1 MKNLPLRP
9 FLLLG
14 LTLALTACEAEK
26 PYILSD
32 YRLHQRGVVQAC
44 FNEENA
50 TVADAVKVAE
60 EVCRQY
66 DRTVAVQLV
75 QPYQCSWSA
84 PTQVTMS
91 CVARPG
97 ENPGPVLQHGAPM
110 RHDTPLPAW

>member
-1 MKNLPLRP
+1 MKNRLLLALP
-9 FLLLG
+9 LLG
-14 LTLALTACEAEK
+14 LVLALAACETEK
-26 PYILSD
+26 PYVTTD
-32 YRLHQRGVVQAC
+32 YRFHQRGIVVAC

-50 TVADAVKVAE
+50 TVADAQKVAE

-66 DRTVAVQLV
+66 DRTAQVQLV

-97 ENPGPVLQHGAPM
+97 ENPGPILQHGAPM

>member
-1 MKNLPLRP
+1 MKNLSLRP
-9 FLLLG
+9 LLLLG

-26 PYILSD
+26 PFILSD

-84 PTQVTMS
+84 PTQVTMT